1 MSTENA
7 KRILY
12 RLRNGLVVEIEPDMS
27 LPLVTIERT
36 VMAYFGF
43 DEELL
48 LEEGI
53 AIWRHGETG
62 KRMFFTV
69 RDKEYSQDELIKLA
83 QTYHCPPIGL
93 FDNYSFAQRLIG
105 ELQLA
110 VTPVIFRNGSLLGIW
125 RVERISNYKP
135 FDRAINGI
143 ITGVNQPVSCENENL
158 LLAVYATACRV
169 IGLAKQAF
177 IHFPNGAEGSAE
189 IIACD
194 FEFTW
199 MLREYLDQT
208 VFRAEELDMYI
219 TSTIPDDVRAEAIAT
234 ARAKCRAAIAEQAKE
249 EPSDEAVADVEAG
262 VAEDADADA

>member
-53 AIWRHGETG
+53 AIWRNGETG

-83 QTYHCPPIGL
+83 Q
-93 FDNYSFAQRLIG
+93 
-105 ELQLA
+105 
-110 VTPVIFRNGSLLGIW
+110 
-125 RVERISNYKP
+125 
-135 FDRAINGI
+135 
-143 ITGVNQPVSCENENL
+143 
-158 LLAVYATACRV
+158 
-169 IGLAKQAF
+169 
-177 IHFPNGAEGSAE
+177 
-189 IIACD
+189 
-194 FEFTW
+194 
-199 MLREYLDQT
+199 
-208 VFRAEELDMYI
+208 
-219 TSTIPDDVRAEAIAT
+219 
-234 ARAKCRAAIAEQAKE
+234 
-249 EPSDEAVADVEAG
+249 
-262 VAEDADADA
+262 

>member
-1 MSTENA
+1 MENA
-7 KRILY
+7 KRISY

-53 AIWRHGETG
+53 AIWRDGETG

-69 RDKEYSQDELIKLA
+69 RDKEYSRDELIKLA
-83 QTYHCPPIGL
+83 QTYQCPPIDL
-93 FDNYSFAQRLIG
+93 FNNDSFAQRLIG
-105 ELQLA
+105 ELRLA
-110 VTPVIFRNGSLLGIW
+110 VTPVIFRNGSLLGKW

-177 IHFPNGAEGSAE
+177 IHFPNGAEGEAE

-199 MLREYLDQT
+199 MVAEAIDKTL
-208 VFRAEELDMYI
+208 FRAEELDQYI
-219 TSTIPDDVRAEAIAT
+219 TSFLPDDVKAEAIAT
-234 ARAKCRAAIAEQAKE
+234 ARAKCRAAIAQQKE
-249 EPSDEAVADVEAG
+249 EVIDEKAAKHSNEAILADISK
-262 VAEDADADA
+262 